1 MDATRSSGTDGAVA
15 SPGRLLVVSN
25 RLPLTLRRSGDEWR
39 SETSAG
45 GLATA
50 LEPVLRRT
58 HGLWIGWPGDGDPAA
73 PGRREALARWE
84 ARGYRTV
91 DIPARVAQRFYQGY
105 ANRTLWPLFHQ
116 FPSRLE
122 FDASGWEAYVEAN
135 RRFHDA
141 VLKWLRPGDLIWVH
155 DYQLMLLPAM
165 LRARL
170 PEARIGFF
178 LHIPFPSSEV
188 FRTLPWRR
196 EVLDGLLGAD
206 LIGFHTFSYLRHF
219 VASLLHIEG
228 VEADIGFFLHIPFPS
243 SDVFRVLPRRDE
255 LLRGLLGADCLAF
268 QTHGDLQHFRAS
280 VLRVLGIGS
289 RMDRLEAEGR
299 FLRLD
304 ALPIGISPGEFTGPL
319 DSSAAVRDELAELR
333 RRFEG
338 RRILLAVDR
347 LDYTKGIP
355 ERLRTFRTLLSRSPD
370 VRGRVVLVQIAVPS
384 REQVPGYRELRHEV
398 NQLVGEINGDFGTPG
413 WTPVVYIRRAVSRT
427 DLIALYAAADVGWVT
442 PLRDGMNLVAKE
454 YVACHRG
461 RDGVLLLSEFAGA
474 AAEMG
479 EAVLVNPYDEERTA
493 AALERILTMGA
504 EEQRDRMS
512 ALYRRVVRND
522 ARAWSERFLASLAQ
536 STASRCTGQSGEP
549 QPLPLQE
556 ARKAF
561 QAARTRALFLDFDG
575 TLVPYA
581 NRPREVVPPP
591 SLLALLARLSSV
603 PGTRVAIVSDRPRA
617 EIEPWFSGLDDL
629 WLIAEHGAVLK
640 PPGKNG
646 WRALHPTLSVEWK
659 GRVTPVLEHFVDRT
673 PGSFI
678 EETEYSLVWHYRM
691 SDPEFGDW
699 LANEL
704 VANLEEMLAECELR
718 AVRGQRCV
726 EVKLAWANKSE
737 AVAFVEDGET
747 AAEFRL
753 AMGDDRTDEELF
765 ERLPAGSW
773 TVHVGAGPSRARYRL
788 PSPAAAV
795 QFLQVLADSAVS
807 SSSPREGDGR
817 PDSGP
822 SSGDAHRS
830 APVQGRS

>member
-155 DYQLMLLPAM
+155 DYHLMLLPQM
-165 LRARL
+165 LRESA
-170 PEARIGFF
+170 P
-178 LHIPFPSSEV
+178 
-188 FRTLPWRR
+188 
-196 EVLDGLLGAD
+196 
-206 LIGFHTFSYLRHF
+206 
-219 VASLLHIEG
+219 
-228 VEADIGFFLHIPFPS
+228 EADIGFFLHIPFPS

-384 REQVPGYRELRHEV
+384 REQVPRYRELRHEV

-493 AALERILTMGA
+493 AALERILAMGA

>member
-1 MDATRSSGTDGAVA
+1 VDANQRAGSNGADA
-15 SPGRLLVVSN
+15 APTTGRLLVVSN

-39 SETSAG
+39 SESSAG

-58 HGLWIGWPGDGDPAA
+58 DGLWIGWPGDGDPAA
-73 PGRREALARWE
+73 PGRREALVRWQ
-84 ARGYRTV
+84 AKGYRTV
-91 DIPARVAQRFYQGY
+91 DIPASVAQRFYQGY

-116 FPSRLE
+116 FPSQLE
-122 FDASGWEAYVEAN
+122 FEASGWDAYVDAN

-141 VLKWLRPGDLIWVH
+141 VLHWLRPGDLVWVH
-155 DYQLMLLPAM
+155 DYHLMLLPQM
-165 LRARL
+165 LRESA
-170 PEARIGFF
+170 PDA
-178 LHIPFPSSEV
+178 
-188 FRTLPWRR
+188 
-196 EVLDGLLGAD
+196 A
-206 LIGFHTFSYLRHF
+206 
-219 VASLLHIEG
+219 
-228 VEADIGFFLHIPFPS
+228 IGFFLHIPFPS

-289 RMDRLEAEGR
+289 RMDRLEADGR
-299 FLRLD
+299 FVRLD

-319 DSSAAVRDELAELR
+319 ESSPAVRDELLDLR
-333 RRFEG
+333 RRFESQ
-338 RRILLAVDR
+338 RILLAVDR

-355 ERLRTFRTLLSRSPD
+355 ERLRAFRILLQRSPEF
-370 VRGRVVLVQIAVPS
+370 RGRVVLVQIAVPS
-384 REQVPGYRELRHEV
+384 REAVPRYRELRHEV
-398 NQLVGEINGDFGTPG
+398 NRIVGEINGDFGTPG
-413 WTPVVYIRRAVSRT
+413 WTPVVYIRRAVSRI

-454 YVACHRG
+454 YVACHKG

-479 EAVLVNPYDEERTA
+479 EAILVNPYDEERTA
-493 AALERILTMGA
+493 ASLERVLAMDP
-504 EEQRDRMS
+504 EEQRERMS
-512 ALYRRVVRND
+512 ALYRRIVRND
-522 ARAWSERFLASLAQ
+522 AHAWSERFLASLNQ
-536 STASRCTGQSGEP
+536 STSSRCTGQSGEP
-549 QPLPLQE
+549 LPLPVRE
-556 ARKAF
+556 AREAF
-561 QAARTRALFLDFDG
+561 LAARQRALFLDFDG

-591 SLLALLARLSSV
+591 SLLALLARLSSA
-603 PGTRVAIVSDRPRA
+603 PENRVAIVSDRPRA
-617 EIEPWFSGLDDL
+617 ELEPWFAGLHDL

-640 PPGKNG
+640 PPGGNG
-646 WRALHPTLSVEWK
+646 WRALHPTLDVEWK
-659 GRVTPVLEHFVDRT
+659 ARVTPVLEHFADRT

-747 AAEFRL
+747 RPDFRL
-753 AMGDDRTDEELF
+753 AMGDDRTDDELF
-765 ERLPAGSW
+765 ERLPPDSW

-795 QFLQVLADSAVS
+795 QFLEMLCAQG
-807 SSSPREGDGR
+807 PTHR
-817 PDSGP
+817 P
-822 SSGDAHRS
+822 SST
-830 APVQGRS
+830 